1 MMYVNV
7 PLISALLGLP
17 SLVMT
22 MFHIV
27 VPQLLQGYILAAG
40 TVHAEH
46 EMEEE
51 EEEEKKEGRRRRRRR
66 KRRYSFNS
74 FSIHDT
80 LL

>member
-1 MMYVNV
+1 MYI

-22 MFHIV
+22 MFHV
-27 VPQLLQGYILAAG
+27 VVSQLLQGHILAAG

-46 EMEEE
+46 EKEEEE
-51 EEEEKKEGRRRRRRR
+51 EEEEKKEGSIRRRRR
-66 KRRYSFNS
+66 KRRYSFN
-74 FSIHDT
+74 IHDT